1 MMRKKMLAGM
11 VAGALMAGLGFGIL
25 GGQAQA
31 ADHAVQ
37 RESGQPCPPPMH
49 GHRGGQPPMM
59 QRSADDIAKQLHDTF
74 GVNEQEVK
82 AALDEHKDFRDIG
95 QAAMLSKISGKSF
108 KDVMSMKTDDKH
120 WPEVGQALGVT
131 REQISAQMNEMT
143 AARMAERGNV
153 DKDTALKLL
162 NNGYQV
168 QDISMAGKLAKISG
182 KDIQAVLDM
191 KKINNR
197 WGDVAEQLGVDREQ
211 LRPERPMGD
220 GPQGGPP
227 PEMGNDVEK

>member
-1 MMRKKMLAGM
+1 MRKKMLTGM

-31 ADHAVQ
+31 ADNAVQ
-37 RESGQPCPPPMH
+37 QESGKPCPPPMH
-49 GHRGGQPPMM
+49 GHPGGQPPMM

-74 GVNEQEVK
+74 GVNEKEVK
-82 AALDEHKDFRDIG
+82 AALDERKDFRDIG

-108 KDVMSMKTDDKH
+108 KDVMAMKTDDKH
-120 WPEVGQALGVT
+120 WPEVGKALGVT

-143 AARMAERGNV
+143 ATRMAERGNV

-162 NNGYQV
+162 NNGYQPR
-168 QDISMAGKLAKISG
+168 DIGMAGKLAKISG

-191 KKINNR
+191 KKINNH

-227 PEMGNDVEK
+227 PGMDNDMEK